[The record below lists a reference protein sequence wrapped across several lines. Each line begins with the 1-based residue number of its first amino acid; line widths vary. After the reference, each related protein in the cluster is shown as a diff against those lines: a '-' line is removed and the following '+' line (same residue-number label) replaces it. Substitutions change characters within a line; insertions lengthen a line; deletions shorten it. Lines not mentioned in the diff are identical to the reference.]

1 MTFAFAAFEGVLL
14 VLLDG
19 MFGPGGNKVPPLID
33 VSPFRTV
40 LHVINY

>member
-1 MTFAFAAFEGVLL
+1 MTFAVTASEGELL

-33 VSPFRTV
+33 VSPLGLCRT
-40 LHVINY
+40 